1 MVTSLSY
8 WFLNITRL
16 TKNSAR
22 TNKVERESTHS
33 NNTELLGMLS
43 RIEALTF
50 GALWQHYFEEAPS
63 AHKITLLSEYLFQ
76 NSKSLHLYQSLCAG
90 YGIWFGSCLE
100 QSCRFT
106 SRDARSERKRLP
118 RSILCFN
125 NNLEDAQE
133 RREAWP
139 DVFQSF
145 CQNKTA
151 CGCVAGMGANDFFLK
166 RLNE

>member
-1 MVTSLSY
+1 MCRQ
-8 WFLNITRL
+8 W
-16 TKNSAR
+16 
-22 TNKVERESTHS
+22 
-33 NNTELLGMLS
+33 
-43 RIEALTF
+43 
-50 GALWQHYFEEAPS
+50 
-63 AHKITLLSEYLFQ
+63 
-76 NSKSLHLYQSLCAG
+76 
-90 YGIWFGSCLE
+90 IWFGSCLE

-151 CGCVAGMGANDFFLK
+151 CGCVAGMGANEQFFEKVNTHPSANQCGQARHRMSMAQVQKNFNVLAFPSPVSTTLVK
-166 RLNE
+166 LLQRKSFERIFSDPMFPSKDKGGEPF